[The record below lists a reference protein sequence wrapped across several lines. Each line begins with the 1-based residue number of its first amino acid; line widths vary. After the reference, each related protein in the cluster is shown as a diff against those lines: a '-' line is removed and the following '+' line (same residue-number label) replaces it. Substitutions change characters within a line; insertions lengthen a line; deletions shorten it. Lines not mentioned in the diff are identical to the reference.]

1 MGLSTFPS
9 PSGVSHFSIKFRKG
23 QIDFLAVSV
32 PFRGI
37 SFLNDSDYFRHAVQY
52 QFPSPSGVSHFSIW
66 TGQDRSRSPPQF
78 PSPSGV
84 SHFSICWEL
93 DHARYNRVSVP
104 FRGISFLNIFNVQ
117 HGLFAVCFRPLPGYL
132 ISQYIIIL
140 LNGGQRYV
148 SVPFRGISFLNIPLP
163 CGMILLFV
171 LFPSP
176 SGVSHFSIQE
186 IAEHYFSQ
194 RFRPLP
200 GYLISQYE

>member
-52 QFPSPSGVSHFSIW
+52 QFPSPSGVSHFSIG

-84 SHFSICWEL
+84 SHFSIFSMFSMDCSPFVSVPFRGISFLNLIVPYTAKFAWRFRILSGYFISFLSRLSTCTGFWE
-93 DHARYNRVSVP
+93 HVSVP
-104 FRGISFLNIFNVQ
+104 FRGISFLNI
-117 HGLFAVCFRPLPGYL
+117 
-132 ISQYIIIL
+132 
-140 LNGGQRYV
+140 
-148 SVPFRGISFLNIPLP
+148 
-163 CGMILLFV
+163 LLF
-171 LFPSP
+171 
-176 SGVSHFSIQE
+176 
-186 IAEHYFSQ
+186 Y
-194 RFRPLP
+194 
-200 GYLISQYE
+200 